1 VDDIDGLFTVTTL
14 PSLNLPLYSSPWQ
27 LDVPIRFASAK
38 PPVAASRSLYLNNSS
53 FFFTLDFFFEA
64 GHCCS
69 AAQEEVEL
77 FMKSLAVT
85 NWPEEFALH
94 EIPMYPNF
102 TDHCSNSMSHR
113 CNSILELDLL
123 SFTSD
128 HSNALATTASEL
140 HKAASY
146 PSS

>member
-1 VDDIDGLFTVTTL
+1 VDDVDGLFTVTTL

-53 FFFTLDFFFEA
+53 FFFCTLDFVFEA
-64 GHCCS
+64 GHCSS

-77 FMKSLAVT
+77 FMKSLAVVT

-113 CNSILELDLL
+113 CNSILELLLELDLL

-128 HSNALATTASEL
+128 NSI
-140 HKAASY
+140 
-146 PSS
+146 